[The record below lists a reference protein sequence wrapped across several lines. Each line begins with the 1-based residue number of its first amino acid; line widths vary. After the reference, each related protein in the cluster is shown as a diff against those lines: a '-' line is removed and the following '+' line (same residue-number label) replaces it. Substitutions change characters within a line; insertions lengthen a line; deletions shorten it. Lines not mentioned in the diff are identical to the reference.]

1 MLKKY
6 EIIELLGM
14 DGGHFEK
21 RLEKVLSTSAIF
33 RDFVFL
39 RSVEKTG
46 LEKSGLKTFAIL
58 SRLPPQI
65 S

>member
-6 EIIELLGM
+6 EIIELLGK

-46 LEKSGLKTFAIL
+46 LEKSGLKTFAI
-58 SRLPPQI
+58 
-65 S
+65 